1 MLNNNFFGTGTEGK
15 ILKGVF
21 GFLFGVIAVMIIGFF
36 IASIFAVNAQ
46 DELTRVSPLPPIVAL
61 EQTPPPTDAT
71 PPLTN
76 VGQLFTPEIILA
88 LVFLLTL
95 PLTTLVKK
103 LFRLEGNTA
112 NIVSNVILNA
122 LAKGLVLVSTGQST
136 IGFAIIATL
145 LGIVLD
151 KSIYDLLTQGKQQK
165 IQQLEKDVLK
175 PEPYG
180 DGDYSRQP

>member
-1 MLNNNFFGTGTEGK
+1 MKNHGMKTFST
-15 ILKGVF
+15 VW
-21 GFLFGVIAVMIIGFF
+21 AY
-36 IASIFAVNAQ
+36 IFAVVLLLAVFFTIAPANAQ
-46 DELTRVSPLPPIVAL
+46 DELPRVSLVPPIVTL
-61 EQTPPPTDAT
+61 ETPPPTDAA
-71 PPLTN
+71 PPLAD

-95 PLTTLVKK
+95 PLTTLTKK

-112 NIVSNVILNA
+112 NIVANVILNA
-122 LAKGLVLVSTGQST
+122 VAKGLVLVSTGQST
-136 IGFAIIATL
+136 IGFALIATV

-151 KSIYDLLTQGKQQK
+151 KSIYDLLTRGKQQK
-165 IQQLEKDVLK
+165 IETLEKDILK